1 MTRPLL
7 TPNEGF
13 RDMSRA
19 LARLRPVPRRGLSRD
34 EAAMY
39 VGIGATTFDRMVTE
53 GAMPKPLQ
61 IAGRKLWDIRSLDLY
76 FDQLSNQDTGRSS
89 WED

>member
-1 MTRPLL
+1 
-7 TPNEGF
+7 
-13 RDMSRA
+13 
-19 LARLRPVPRRGLSRD
+19 
-34 EAAMY
+34 MY